1 MLDCLVVGAGFGGL
15 TVASQLVRRGHDVV
29 VLEAR
34 DRIGGRV
41 DNAHFST
48 GELIEEGGQ
57 WVFPNH
63 DRMLELI
70 DQGRFST
77 MPANPGKLLMM
88 QQGQTRAVEQSPD
101 ESARRTPF
109 AAADLGQ
116 GVLRL
121 RRLAE
126 RTVDDPAWAEANTAW
141 LDQPMD
147 RWVTTNLRT
156 PAARRDLRGALGAV
170 VQTGLDDTTLGDVL
184 AHVRAGVDLENLI
197 ATNGDIGQVRVVGG
211 VFQLAEKMAAELEG
225 RIRLSTPVVTIDQED
240 DGVVVVTADGERIRA
255 RTAVLSVPP
264 WLAKDLVWAPQL
276 DPWRYETVQ
285 KTPAGMIIKC
295 HMLFDHPWWRAVG
308 LSGQM
313 AADEGPVRVTFD
325 ASDPASERGILMG
338 FFEGAEAATLTKFST
353 SMRRR
358 VFRDTMVRIFG
369 DQAAEPVEYL
379 DHDWGADPFT
389 KGSHGAHFAPGLWS
403 VTGQQLGARFG
414 RVHFAGAE
422 YASKFNGYLEGAVRS
437 GADTAAQVVM
447 QLHER

>member
-1 MLDCLVVGAGFGGL
+1 MLDCLIVGAGFGGL
-15 TVASQLVRRGHDVV
+15 TVATQLVRRGHDVM

-41 DNAHFST
+41 DNARFSS
-48 GELIEEGGQ
+48 GELVEQGGQ

-70 DQGRFST
+70 DEAAAAT
-77 MPANPGKLLMM
+77 MPANPGKLLVV
-88 QQGQTRAVEQSPD
+88 QQGDVRAVEQSPD
-101 ESARRTPF
+101 EHSHRTPF

-126 RTVDDPAWAEANTAW
+126 RTVSDPAWAGANTAW
-141 LDQPMD
+141 LDQPME
-147 RWVTTNLRT
+147 RWLTANLRT
-156 PAARRDLRGALGAV
+156 PSAQRDLRGALRAV
-170 VQTGLDDTTLGDVL
+170 VHGPLSDTTLGDVL
-184 AHVRAGVDLENLI
+184 THVRAGVDMENLI
-197 ATNGDIGQVRVVGG
+197 ATNGDIGQVRLVDG
-211 VFQLAEKMAAELEG
+211 VLQLAERMAAQLEG
-225 RIRLSTPVVTIDQED
+225 RVRLSTPVVTIDQED
-240 DGVVVVTADGERIRA
+240 DAVVVVTSEGEQIRA

-285 KTPAGMIIKC
+285 KTPAGAIIKC
-295 HMLFDHPWWRAVG
+295 HMLFEPPWWRDAG

-313 AADEGPVRVTFD
+313 AADDGPVRVTFD
-325 ASDPASERGILMG
+325 TSDPASERGILMG
-338 FFEGAEAATLTKFST
+338 FFEGAEAATLTKFSA
-353 SMRRR
+353 SMRER
-358 VFRDTMVRIFG
+358 VFRDALVTVFG
-369 DQAAEPVEYL
+369 EQAATPLEYL

-422 YASKFNGYLEGAVRS
+422 YASKFNGYMEGAVRS
-437 GADTAAQVVM
+437 GTDTAAQVVM
-447 QLHER
+447 HLHGQ